1 MTVFVRVTAHQL
13 RGASSGPGEAQLCL
27 KRPTAPLRLLDA
39 LEDEGVY
46 VGAFSCRS
54 ARCGAC
60 LAEVHDP
67 AALLAAP
74 ADDELSTLAEL
85 SAPPGDRL
93 GCQLVLRAGPDG
105 ALSGALSVCFR
116 R

>member
-13 RGASSGPGEAQLCL
+13 RGASSGSGEAELRL
-27 KRPTAPLRLLDA
+27 TRPLAPLRVLDA
-39 LEDEGVY
+39 LEDAGVY
-46 VGAFSCRS
+46 VAAFSCRS

-67 AALLAAP
+67 SALLAGP

-85 SAPPGDRL
+85 CAPPGERL
-93 GCQLVLRAGPDG
+93 GCQLVLRAGADG
-105 ALSGALSVCFR
+105 ALSVGFR

>member
-1 MTVFVRVTAHQL
+1 MTVLLRVTAHQL
-13 RGASSGPGEAQLCL
+13 RGASSGPGEAQLRL
-27 KRPTAPLRLLDA
+27 TRPVAALRVLDA
-39 LEDEGVY
+39 LEDAGVY

-67 AALLAAP
+67 SALLATP
-74 ADDELSTLAEL
+74 ADDELCTLAEL
-85 SAPPGDRL
+85 CAAPGDRL
-93 GCQLVLRAGPDG
+93 ACQLVLRAQADG
-105 ALSGALSVCFR
+105 TLSVCFR